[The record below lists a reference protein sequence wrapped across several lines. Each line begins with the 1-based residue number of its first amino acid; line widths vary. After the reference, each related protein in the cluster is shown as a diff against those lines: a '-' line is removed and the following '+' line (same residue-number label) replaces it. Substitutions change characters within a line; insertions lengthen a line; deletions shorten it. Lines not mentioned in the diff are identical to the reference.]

1 MKNILKN
8 AENAEKLL
16 ELTSDTMILLDRNGI
31 CVDIA
36 VHNADLW
43 FLKENQLLGRNILQ
57 LLPSVTYRQV
67 YPEFKKVL
75 AYKEVSARNYEL
87 TIGSETYFFKCIMRP
102 YEDMVLCQYRDIT
115 ERSQR
120 KRELEK
126 KNHELNEIQKAAL
139 IGRWKYNSG
148 RQCFYYTG
156 HSGVM
161 CTAEEQE
168 IPLQDYTMYILPEDR
183 EIFGKWLAQNLQGN
197 TENSIDYRILFKK
210 RIFYIRLKTFSH
222 ETLPDGTG
230 ILEGYIQNIT
240 DIQQRRNDIT
250 LLTHAINNSTED
262 IFAAR
267 EDGTLVFANR
277 RFREHHNI
285 SITDD
290 VSTLNIYRINAN
302 AQDEN
307 SWQRLIK
314 SLRKGEKRN
323 GFILYHP
330 LPEHPEV
337 LAMEGSAYW
346 VTSDKGEAILWGF
359 SRDITQRIRNEQ
371 QIKRFSQILDK
382 TIENLPAG
390 IVVKDIQSGFKYLYR
405 NRESYN
411 RNIPLKEALGKD
423 DFDFYPPELAQEK
436 RKQDVEIARTGI
448 EKHWITE
455 EHDQNGK
462 SIFLDKRKM
471 RIESNDFPPILL
483 SIEWD
488 ITEMERMKRELLVA
502 KEKAETSDQLKS
514 AFLANMS
521 HEIRTPLNAI
531 VGFSRIIAES
541 TDAEERKNYYDIVE
555 ANNER
560 LLQLINEI
568 LDLSKIEA
576 GMVEFTIAPMRLHL
590 LCNEIYNALKFR
602 CPMGVELVY
611 EASDEDIVIEGD
623 KNRIFQV
630 VSNLIGNA
638 FKFTTNGSVSYGYRR
653 KGNEIEFHVS
663 DTGIGIEAD
672 KLSKVFER
680 FVKVNSFAQGTG
692 LGLSICKTI
701 IERLGGTISVS
712 SEMGKGTTFLFTLPL
727 SESKKEAAAKQ
738 KETTDG
744 QKETADEQNK
754 TSGTSLNASGNT
766 EKSDTVS
773 GSREEPQELQEPQ
786 KPEASKA
793 PTILIAEDTD
803 SNYVL
808 VKAILGKLYRLERA
822 KDGME
827 AVTMFEELHP
837 ELILMD
843 MKMPNLGGLDATKI
857 IRELSPKT
865 PIIALTAYAYEH
877 DKQAAIDAGCNDFLT
892 KPYTQEVLK
901 EMIKKYLK

>member
-1 MKNILKN
+1 MK
-8 AENAEKLL
+8 
-16 ELTSDTMILLDRNGI
+16 LTSDTMLLLNRDGI
-31 CVDIA
+31 CMDIA
-36 VHNADLW
+36 VHNVNLW
-43 FLKENQLLGRNILQ
+43 FMKEEKLLGKNLFQ
-57 LLPSVTYRQV
+57 LIPPSTYYQV

-75 AYKEVSARNYEL
+75 TQKVRSVHNYEMTL
-87 TIGSETYFFKCIMRP
+87 GHTTYYFKCIMYP
-102 YEDMVLCQYRDIT
+102 YDGMVLCQYRDIT

-120 KRELEK
+120 KLELEK

-139 IGRWKYNSG
+139 IGNWQYDTQTRIFCYAG
-148 RQCFYYTG
+148 HTG
-156 HSGVM
+156 IM
-161 CTAEEQE
+161 CSEEVQHINMDNYLE
-168 IPLQDYTMYILPEDR
+168 LILPEDR
-183 EIFGKWLAQNLQGN
+183 KSFTGWMKENLKGKM
-197 TENSIDYRILFKK
+197 ENSVDYRIFLKGN
-210 RIFYIRLKTFSH
+210 IFYIRLKAFAR
-222 ETLPDGTG
+222 ERQKDGNVT
-230 ILEGYIQNIT
+230 IEGYIQNIT
-240 DIQQRRNDIT
+240 DIQKRRNDIN

-262 IFAAR
+262 IYSAH
-267 EDGTLVFANR
+267 EDGTLIFCNRCFKERHGIGNGQDITRMKIYDLPSYGRDETSWKEFANR
-277 RFREHHNI
+277 VKR
-285 SITDD
+285 
-290 VSTLNIYRINAN
+290 
-302 AQDEN
+302 
-307 SWQRLIK
+307 
-314 SLRKGEKRN
+314 GETN
-323 GFILYHP
+323 HGYIVYHP
-330 LPEHPEV
+330 LPKRPEV
-337 LAMEGSAYW
+337 LAIEGNAYW

-390 IVVKDIQSGFKYLYR
+390 IVVKDIQSDFKYLYR

-541 TDAEERKNYYDIVE
+541 TDAEERQNYYDIVE

-576 GMVEFTIAPMRLHL
+576 GIVEFTITPVRLHP
-590 LCNEIYNALKFR
+590 LCKEIHDALKFR
-602 CPMGVELVY
+602 CPEGVELVY
-611 EASDEDIVIEGD
+611 EASDEEITVEGD

-630 VSNLIGNA
+630 ISNLIGNA
-638 FKFTTNGSVSYGYRR
+638 FKFTTRGNVGYGYRR
-653 KGNEIEFHVS
+653 KGNGIEFYVS
-663 DTGIGIEAD
+663 DTGIGIQTD
-672 KLSKVFER
+672 KLAKVFER
-680 FVKVNSFAQGTG
+680 FVKVNTFAQGTG

-701 IERLGGTISVS
+701 IERLGGTISVC
-712 SEMGKGTTFLFTLPL
+712 SEVGKGTTFTFTLPL
-727 SESKKEAAAKQ
+727 AKD
-738 KETTDG
+738 KR
-744 QKETADEQNK
+744 ETAEDQNPLSETSFNTPGNAETGNNTYDPDEETHEHQS
-754 TSGTSLNASGNT
+754 TQTAGASR
-766 EKSDTVS
+766 DT
-773 GSREEPQELQEPQ
+773 RQ
-786 KPEASKA
+786 

-803 SNYVL
+803 SNYIL
-808 VKAILGKLYRLERA
+808 VKAILGKSYHLERA

-837 ELILMD
+837 DLILMD
-843 MKMPNLGGLDATKI
+843 MKMPNLNGCLLYTSDAAD
-857 IRELSPKT
+857 E
-865 PIIALTAYAYEH
+865 
-877 DKQAAIDAGCNDFLT
+877 
-892 KPYTQEVLK
+892 
-901 EMIKKYLK
+901 